1 VALHARI
8 DIHSKYLLSLL
19 MPLFGHGRAVAIY
32 RQWASRMLQ
41 PSQVLCQCLRTVG
54 TLKGGCATPDRVI
67 WEWTDDAGGFIRAS
81 NWINA
86 AANLGTVDVPL
97 QAASNAQLTFSTAA
111 TPAVSPFAPV
121 AAQYHL
127 VTDIAVLIFATAAAT
142 TFQVVVPGPMVAVF
156 GPTSNVV
163 DPLAPLTAALIAGVI
178 GTLTD
183 AVGNVATAFV
193 SGVKSSRRTEQT

>member
-1 VALHARI
+1 
-8 DIHSKYLLSLL
+8 
-19 MPLFGHGRAVAIY
+19 M
-32 RQWASRMLQ
+32 
-41 PSQVLCQCLRTVG
+41 
-54 TLKGGCATPDRVI
+54 PDRVI

-81 NWINA
+81 NWINT

-97 QAASNAQLTFSTAA
+97 QGASNAQLTFSTAA
-111 TPAVSPFAPV
+111 TPAVSPFAPS
-121 AAQYHL
+121 AGQYHL
-127 VTDIAVLIFATAAAT
+127 VTDLAVLIFATGAAT

-163 DPLAPLTAALIAGVI
+163 DPLAPLTAALIAAVI

-183 AVGNVATAFV
+183 VLGNVATAYV